1 MRRMFLGE
9 ALLRVRAT
17 VAHDSYERIV
27 ACRCEPDPHFN
38 QAGQSDLGAL
48 PPNISDATILGLD
61 VAQLKYAAERDEAIA
76 ELSRFYLERRE
87 HEMAAAGS
95 DERKRKRLEDEFTP
109 RIDITLVGVQG
120 SLSREVKIETRYA
133 FDDAPYQ
140 STITARLQ
148 DGRVTAEPAGDLC
161 SKSGRIV
168 PKDCLGRCEITGA
181 TVMRHLLAKSDVSKR
196 TALPEFTGVCSATGQ
211 RVLNDELELSD
222 ITGRS
227 VATSVL
233 KKSDVSGTRGE
244 PGYFE
249 TCAFTGATA
258 LRAELAISELSG
270 KRFRKDQ
277 AAQSAV
283 SGRSGHWSEFTECF
297 ETRQLMAPDEAEV
310 CEVTGKR
317 VHKGVLQRCSE
328 TSMMALPSALGL
340 CSASGN
346 RVAQGLL
353 VTSSLSGNPVLER
366 LAIRSQ
372 HGKFCVP
379 AEAGECAG
387 AAG

>member
-1 MRRMFLGE
+1 M
-9 ALLRVRAT
+9 
-17 VAHDSYERIV
+17 
-27 ACRCEPDPHFN
+27 
-38 QAGQSDLGAL
+38 
-48 PPNISDATILGLD
+48 
-61 VAQLKYAAERDEAIA
+61 
-76 ELSRFYLERRE
+76 
-87 HEMAAAGS
+87 
-95 DERKRKRLEDEFTP
+95 
-109 RIDITLVGVQG
+109 
-120 SLSREVKIETRYA
+120 KIETRYA
-133 FDDAPYQ
+133 FDDAVYQ

-148 DGRVTAEPAGDLC
+148 DGWVTAEPAGDLC

-317 VHKGVLQRCSE
+317 VRKGVLQRCSE

-379 AEAGECAG
+379 AEAGECVWSGRLTHPDDQRTCALTG
-387 AAG
+387 LTIHADYTANGDGRLRPLVEMLNGVRRTADEGGVWTDIADRLSYALKGKKCRIEAAVLSPARRHLATCSQIKTLLGD